1 MKALA
6 RLDSRTL
13 AILVIGVAVLIVGG
27 WYFFWYKPTLR
38 RIANTQDEIQ
48 RLTVER
54 NKGLAA
60 KRRLP
65 QLRAQI
71 ADLEKEIRGFLASLP
86 EEEKF
91 YEVLDLLTK
100 NAKETGVTLNSL
112 TRSRSQSEIAEVR
125 SIDVG
130 LRMEAPFPELY
141 AYLKRL
147 EALKRYS
154 SINGVNLSLAEQNA
168 LNPKIGANL
177 TVRFYVYRGPRGGAG
192 EQ

>member
-6 RLDSRTL
+6 RLDSRSL
-13 AILVIGVAVLIVGG
+13 AILVIGVAVALIGA
-27 WYFFWYKPTLR
+27 WYFLWYKPALT
-38 RIANTQDEIQ
+38 RIADTQDEIQ

-54 NKGLAA
+54 NKGIAA

-65 QLRAQI
+65 QLRARI
-71 ADLEKEIRGFLASLP
+71 SELEREIQGFLAALP

-100 NAKETGVTLNSL
+100 NAKETGVTLSTL
-112 TRSRSQSEIAEVR
+112 TRSRSQSTIAEVR

-147 EALKRYS
+147 EQLKRYS
-154 SINGVNLSLAEQNA
+154 SISGVNLSLAEQNA
-168 LNPKIGANL
+168 LNPRIGANL
-177 TVRFYVYRGPRGGAG
+177 TVRFYVYRGPRGEG
-192 EQ
+192 EQP